1 MHTSLVQ
8 SLKIVLA
15 NTYVFYNKAQNYH
28 WNITGPRFYTQH
40 LFLEDIY
47 KKMAESVDEIA
58 ERIRFFGKKIPTGLA
73 FYKEH
78 TVLKDALIDCSE
90 EDMLHDLG
98 RDQEIIIHHLKE
110 ALKEARQCEDCVTED
125 LLIELIAY
133 HEKLSW
139 MIQSWQ

>member
-47 KKMAESVDEIA
+47 KKN
-58 ERIRFFGKKIPTGLA
+58 G
-73 FYKEH
+73 
-78 TVLKDALIDCSE
+78 
-90 EDMLHDLG
+90 
-98 RDQEIIIHHLKE
+98 
-110 ALKEARQCEDCVTED
+110 
-125 LLIELIAY
+125 
-133 HEKLSW
+133 
-139 MIQSWQ
+139 